1 VESGHCAN
9 VPNGWKADVAGL
21 TNVAHCLP
29 MRRNPDHYRG
39 EAERCRKLAED
50 TSNRE
55 VKANLLDVARQYD
68 DLAGETEQRG

>member
-1 VESGHCAN
+1 
-9 VPNGWKADVAGL
+9 
-21 TNVAHCLP
+21 VAHCLP
-29 MRRNPDHYRG
+29 MRRNPEHYRG

-55 VKANLLDVARQYD
+55 MKANLLDVARQYD